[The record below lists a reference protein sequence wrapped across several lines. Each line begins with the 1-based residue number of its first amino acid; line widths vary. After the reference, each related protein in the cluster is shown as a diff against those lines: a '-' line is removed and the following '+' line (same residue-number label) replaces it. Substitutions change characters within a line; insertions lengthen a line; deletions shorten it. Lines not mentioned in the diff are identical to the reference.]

1 MGCYEV
7 ILLDTHTLLWLMSAD
22 SNLGE
27 KSKALID
34 NAYHD
39 THNPQSHQLAV
50 SAISFWEV
58 SLLKQ
63 KSRIE
68 FSDDIANWRKEL
80 LRQGVKEIEINGDVA
95 IHSTNLKDF
104 HADPADRFIVSSA
117 LHNDATLITAD
128 KKILDWKGDL
138 KTFDA
143 RQ

>member
-1 MGCYEV
+1 MGCHEV
-7 ILLDTHTLLWLMSAD
+7 ILLDTHTLLWLLSAD

-27 KSKALID
+27 KSKTLID
-34 NAYHD
+34 KSYHD
-39 THNPQSHQLAV
+39 NHNTQNHQLAI
-50 SAISFWEV
+50 SAISFWEI

-68 FSDDIANWRKEL
+68 FDEDVTNWRKEL
-80 LRQGVKEIEINGDVA
+80 LRQGVKEIEINGEVA
-95 IHSTNLKDF
+95 IHSTKLKDF

-117 LHNDATLITAD
+117 LQNDATLITAD
-128 KKILDWKGDL
+128 KKILDWKGGL